1 VASSTRTGITISEYA
16 VVWASWEATHD
27 QHPCMMID
35 MAHSSMAANR
45 VFPRDAVRALPK
57 AELHVHL
64 EGTVDAATVLDLAER
79 HGVRP
84 PADDIDGVREW
95 YRFDD
100 FPMFLERYFTVL
112 RLLRDPEDFS
122 TIAQRYLQ
130 TAHDQ
135 GVVHVEFHVSATGHI
150 LERGAEWS
158 PILDGIVDGC
168 RAAAAATGITW
179 GLIPDISPHLPAAE
193 CARAMDD
200 VLAGDLD
207 HIVAIG
213 MGGPADTWTTDDFSS
228 IYDHARSLGVPGVAH
243 AGEHGGPDEVR
254 FALEEFAAVRIQHG
268 IGAMADPAVVAILV
282 DSGVPCD
289 VCPTS
294 NLALHAVDSPDAHPL
309 RQMIDAGITVTLGT
323 DDPPMFHTTLIDE
336 YEWAWTHAGVDLV
349 GLERL
354 AQNSLN
360 ARLGH

>member
-1 VASSTRTGITISEYA
+1 
-16 VVWASWEATHD
+16 
-27 QHPCMMID
+27 
-35 MAHSSMAANR
+35 
-45 VFPRDAVRALPK
+45 
-57 AELHVHL
+57 
-64 EGTVDAATVLDLAER
+64 
-79 HGVRP
+79 
-84 PADDIDGVREW
+84 
-95 YRFDD
+95 
-100 FPMFLERYFTVL
+100 
-112 RLLRDPEDFS
+112 
-122 TIAQRYLQ
+122 
-130 TAHDQ
+130 
-135 GVVHVEFHVSATGHI
+135 
-150 LERGAEWS
+150 
-158 PILDGIVDGC
+158 
-168 RAAAAATGITW
+168 
-179 GLIPDISPHLPAAE
+179 
-193 CARAMDD
+193 MDD

-213 MGGPADTWTTDDFSS
+213 MGGPADTWTTDNFSS

-243 AGEHGGPDEVR
+243 AGEHGGPDEVQ
-254 FALEEFAAVRIQHG
+254 FALEEFGAVRIQHG
-268 IGAMADPAVVAILV
+268 IGAMKDPAVVAMLV
-282 DSGVPCD
+282 ESDVPCD